1 MNMSVCID
9 ALFSG
14 KDFIKSMKTIGLI
27 GVKTFE
33 FWSWWDKDVN
43 AVKSAKDE
51 LGLELAAF
59 CTKFESLVDSTKR
72 EAYLEGLKESI
83 EVAKLLNCKKLITQT
98 GNDLGISREIQHKTL
113 VDGLKMCSPI
123 LEEAKI
129 TLLVEPLNTLVD
141 HKGYYLY
148 SSLEGFNIIDEVGS
162 PNVKLLYD
170 IYHQQY
176 MEGNLIGNIQSNIKK
191 IGHFHAAGNPGRNE
205 LHFGEINYKEVI
217 KAIDDT
223 GYDGFVGLEYF
234 PLENPC
240 KGIMTYL

>member
-1 MNMSVCID
+1 MSVCID

-14 KDFIKSMKTIGLI
+14 KDFIKSMEAISLL
-27 GVKTFE
+27 GVKSFE

-43 AVKSAKDE
+43 AVKSAKEQLD
-51 LGLELAAF
+51 LELVTF
-59 CTKFESLVDSTKR
+59 CTKFESLVDPSKR
-72 EAYLEGLKESI
+72 EDYLEGLKASI
-83 EVAKLLNCKKLITQT
+83 ETAKFLDCRKLITQV
-98 GNDLGISREIQHKTL
+98 GNDIGISREIQHKNL
-113 VDGLKMCSPI
+113 VEGLKLCAPL
-123 LEEAKI
+123 LEEANI

-148 SSLEGFNIIDEVGS
+148 SSLEGFNIVDQVGS
-162 PNVKLLYD
+162 PCVKLLYD

-176 MEGNLIGNIQSNIKK
+176 MEGNLIRNIQANIKQ

-205 LHFGEINYKEVI
+205 LYFGEINYKEVI

-223 GYDGFVGLEYF
+223 GYNGHVGLEYF

-240 KGIMTYL
+240 KGISAYL